1 MVHASHFTPP
11 TPCSTLIIVWR
22 ITEACD
28 LACPFCAYDRNL
40 HRPRASANPEQ
51 VLAFGAVL
59 GEYAN
64 TYSRDILVSW
74 LGGEPLRWP
83 PLFEISR
90 TFKHDCHLR
99 LSATTNGT
107 ALTSEKIHRTLAENF
122 DELTISLD
130 GLDTLHDQL
139 RGAPGLFA
147 QLRENIAAL
156 RAVAPHLRLRVNT
169 LLLRDN
175 IHAFPDLCET
185 LADWGI
191 AELTFNALGGRDRP
205 EFYPAHSLH
214 PEQVAAFRAAL
225 PALRARLAPRGLALL
240 GSDAYL
246 DRLSAS
252 AANYH
257 LPITSCSPG
266 TDFLFINEHG
276 YFSPCSFT
284 TNSFHMSPP
293 HAPSPDAKASDLVMP
308 SPARQERGPGG
319 EGYGLHLSTLCTT
332 ADLHH
337 LPTLFAERQRTHRLP
352 ICDDCPSTQVFGK
365 FMVADF

>member
-1 MVHASHFTPP
+1 MVHASPFTPP
-11 TPCSTLIIVWR
+11 TPRSTLILVWR

-40 HRPRASANPEQ
+40 RRPRASADPEQ

-59 GEYAN
+59 GKYAQ
-64 TYSRDILVSW
+64 TYSRNILVSW

-90 TFKHDCHLR
+90 TFKHDYHLR

-107 ALTSEKIHRTLAENF
+107 ALASEKTRRALAENF
-122 DELTISLD
+122 DELTLSLD
-130 GLDTLHDQL
+130 GLGSTHDEL

-147 QLRENIAAL
+147 QLRASIAAL
-156 RAVAPHLRLRVNT
+156 RACAPRLRLRVNT

-175 IHAFPDLCET
+175 IAAFPALCET

-205 EFYPAHSLH
+205 EFYPDHCLR
-214 PEQVAAFRAAL
+214 PEQLTAFRASL

-240 GSDAYL
+240 GSDSYL

-252 AANYH
+252 ARNYQ

-266 TDFLFINEHG
+266 QNFLFIDEHG
-276 YFSPCSFT
+276 FVSPCSFT
-284 TNSFHMSPP
+284 T
-293 HAPSPDAKASDLVMP
+293 A
-308 SPARQERGPGG
+308 
-319 EGYGLHLSTLCTT
+319 GYGIRLGELHTP
-332 ADLHH
+332 ADLHQ
-337 LPTLFAERQRTHRLP
+337 LPALFAERQRLQRLAV
-352 ICDDCPSTQVFGK
+352 CDDCPSTQVFGK
-365 FMVADF
+365 FSNPPNYQLPISNHL